1 MLKIMEDE
9 QKIFRAWLYKIV
21 KKDKTIT
28 GRKLAKKI
36 GVKEPTLTAYH
47 SGRKDE
53 TGEKKFPV
61 IPIDKRNAILSVT
74 KTSDKEMMEAGRQE
88 IVPPQNIDQKI
99 EAKVDAKFKE
109 YTANIQTATG
119 QLKTNGDIIDF
130 KNPDQ
135 VRHHQLLNKF
145 PNTKEALEMNE
156 LALEYVQKDPNAIK
170 ELIKYIKYQMSQI
183 EGDGDSLGE
192 ANTK

>member
-74 KTSDKEMMEAGRQE
+74 KTSDKEMMEASEG
-88 IVPPQNIDQKI
+88 I
-99 EAKVDAKFKE
+99 
-109 YTANIQTATG
+109 G
-119 QLKTNGDIIDF
+119 
-130 KNPDQ
+130 
-135 VRHHQLLNKF
+135 
-145 PNTKEALEMNE
+145 
-156 LALEYVQKDPNAIK
+156 NAIK
-170 ELIKYIKYQMSQI
+170 KKEESHKMAA
-183 EGDGDSLGE
+183 
-192 ANTK
+192 ANKAFAHFARY